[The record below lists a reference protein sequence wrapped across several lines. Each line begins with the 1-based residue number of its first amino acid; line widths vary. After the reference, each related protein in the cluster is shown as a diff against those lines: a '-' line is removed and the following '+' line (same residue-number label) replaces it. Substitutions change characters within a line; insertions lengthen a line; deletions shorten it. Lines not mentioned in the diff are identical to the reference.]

1 MTELSQLNL
10 ADRSGFVAVC
20 GPFFEHSPWIAEYAW
35 AMRPFS
41 SLLQLHEV
49 MCQIVTSAGREK
61 KLALICA
68 HPDLVG
74 RLAREGRLTTQS
86 TGEQAAAGLSQLSP
100 AEAEQFDQYNSAY
113 RDRFGFPF
121 VICARENK
129 KEAILSAFPRR
140 LQNDRD
146 AEISTALTEIYKIAK
161 LRLLDAVSES

>member
-1 MTELSQLNL
+1 MTQLTQLNIL
-10 ADRSGFVAVC
+10 DRPAFVAVC

-35 AMRPFS
+35 ALRPFS
-41 SLLQLHEV
+41 SRVQLHEV
-49 MCQIVTSAGREK
+49 MCQIVTSAGKEK

-86 TGEQAAAGLSQLSP
+86 TGEQAAAGLSQLSSE
-100 AEAEQFDQYNSAY
+100 EAERFDQYNAAY

-129 KEAILSAFPRR
+129 KEAILAAFPKR
-140 LQNDRD
+140 LENDRD
-146 AEISTALTEIYKIAK
+146 AEINTALTEIFKIAK
-161 LRLLDAVSES
+161 LRLFDAVSES